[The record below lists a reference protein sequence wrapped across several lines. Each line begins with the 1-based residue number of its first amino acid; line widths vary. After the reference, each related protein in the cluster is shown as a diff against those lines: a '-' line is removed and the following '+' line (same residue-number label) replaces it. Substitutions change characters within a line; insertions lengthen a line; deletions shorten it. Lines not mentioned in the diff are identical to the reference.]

1 MGVKETIEAAITRDR
16 AKQLLVELVRVPSP
30 QTELFE
36 AEPLLRKFIETAVE
50 PRLRAMGIEDI
61 RHDAMG
67 NLIAGFGADKT
78 GKSLMLIGNAMN
90 QLPTLTRYPAAV
102 RPAAMRCAAAPI
114 GPRRTT
120 IATTAGNAGR
130 IQPDKTT
137 PSVKSA

>member
-90 QLPTLTRYPAAV
+90 QPQATMKNAYDGDVADGARYDLPGERAS
-102 RPAAMRCAAAPI
+102 I
-114 GPRRTT
+114 E
-120 IATTAGNAGR
+120 
-130 IQPDKTT
+130 
-137 PSVKSA
+137 